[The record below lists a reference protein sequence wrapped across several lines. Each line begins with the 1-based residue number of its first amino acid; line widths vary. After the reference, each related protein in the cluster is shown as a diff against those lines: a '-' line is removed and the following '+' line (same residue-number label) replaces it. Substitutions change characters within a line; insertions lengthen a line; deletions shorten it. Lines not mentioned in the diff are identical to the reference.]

1 MLSVAGILGDRGEET
16 ADEGDVVGFLPTQC
30 SCASFFFFHAAT
42 RFSFS
47 FTMGLLQR
55 VPFRLDFFS
64 FWGGWGKRTGPAAKR
79 AGRKAGSSSGSLVS

>member
-1 MLSVAGILGDRGEET
+1 MLSVAGILGDRGEEA

-30 SCASFFFFHAAT
+30 SCASFFFFFHAAT

-55 VPFRLDFFS
+55 VLFRLYFF
-64 FWGGWGKRTGPAAKR
+64 FFLGG
-79 AGRKAGSSSGSLVS
+79 